1 MLGFEKRETRGARC
15 EHARAKQRSH
25 RARRRMSFEALDE
38 RTVLS
43 AVSLV
48 DVSDLVDGQCSD
60 SPAAA
65 PAADVEINQTP
76 MGTDHTVYM
85 SGMSYAFSVYDFGFS
100 DPGNSPPNVFSA
112 VRLASLPPV
121 TAGSLTDR
129 GSGVAVG
136 QYIPVSDLMSGLFQ
150 FSSPG
155 TNNPS
160 YATFTFQVQDD
171 GGSSHGGTDLDP
183 TPNTMTMIFNSAPA
197 RFVRGLY
204 QDVLDR
210 APDAPGYT
218 HWLGQLDGGVSRRQ
232 VAISFWESA
241 EHRGIQVDSYYQ
253 QFLHRSADPAGRQN
267 WINRMVSG
275 VTEETVMISFMS
287 SGEFQSDN
295 PTDDAFVTAVYND
308 VLARAPDA
316 GGKNYYVSALT
327 SGQLT
332 RGDVIASFVNS
343 RERHVKLVDAYYE
356 EFLKRPADSYG
367 EQYYTNQL
375 DQHQIDDQGVALA
388 LLSSQEYYNLPH

>member
-1 MLGFEKRETRGARC
+1 
-15 EHARAKQRSH
+15 
-25 RARRRMSFEALDE
+25 
-38 RTVLS
+38 
-43 AVSLV
+43 
-48 DVSDLVDGQCSD
+48 
-60 SPAAA
+60 
-65 PAADVEINQTP
+65 
-76 MGTDHTVYM
+76 
-85 SGMSYAFSVYDFGFS
+85 
-100 DPGNSPPNVFSA
+100 
-112 VRLASLPPV
+112 
-121 TAGSLTDR
+121 
-129 GSGVAVG
+129 
-136 QYIPVSDLMSGLFQ
+136 
-150 FSSPG
+150 
-155 TNNPS
+155 
-160 YATFTFQVQDD
+160 
-171 GGSSHGGTDLDP
+171 
-183 TPNTMTMIFNSAPA
+183 
-197 RFVRGLY
+197 
-204 QDVLDR
+204 
-210 APDAPGYT
+210 
-218 HWLGQLDGGVSRRQ
+218 
-232 VAISFWESA
+232 
-241 EHRGIQVDSYYQ
+241 
-253 QFLHRSADPAGRQN
+253 
-267 WINRMVSG
+267 MVSG